1 MSTKI
6 FVNLPVKD
14 LKKSMEFFSKL
25 GYSFNKQ
32 FTDEKA
38 ACMVV
43 SEDIYYMLLLGKFFK
58 TFSIKE
64 ITDTSKSNE
73 SISSLFLDSRKEV
86 DEIVDMALAAGAKIT
101 RDPQEY
107 EDWMYSRSFEDLDGH
122 LWEYGWMDPGHVIQ
136 Q

>member
-6 FVNLPVKD
+6 FVNLPVMD
-14 LKKSMEFFSKL
+14 LKKSKEFFSKL
-25 GYSFNKQ
+25 GYTFNMQ

-43 SEDIYYMLLLGKFFK
+43 TEDIYFMLLVEKFFK
-58 TFSIKE
+58 DFTLKE
-64 ITDTSKSNE
+64 ITDTTKSNE

-86 DEIVDMALAAGAKIT
+86 DEIVDKALAAGAKIT
-101 RDPQEY
+101 RDPQEVG
-107 EDWMYSRSFEDLDGH
+107 DWMYSRSFEDLDGH
-122 LWEYGWMDPGHVIQ
+122 LWEYGWMDPGHIIQ